1 MRKLTLAIAVAAG
14 FAASP
19 VLACPMHQAAAQA
32 TDSTAAASPMM
43 CGTPTATAQAQ
54 QPGQT
59 TQPAQPGQFAGGICP
74 CCRNMAMMQ
83 PQPGQPGGMQD
94 MPGMRSMPD
103 MQQGAPT
110 SPPAP
115 TPSPETPRPN

>member
-1 MRKLTLAIAVAAG
+1 MRKLTLAIATAAG
-14 FAASP
+14 FAATP
-19 VLACPMHQAAAQA
+19 VLACPMHQATAQ
-32 TDSTAAASPMM
+32 TTGSTAAASPMM

-59 TQPAQPGQFAGGICP
+59 TQPVQPGQSTGGMCP

-83 PQPGQPGGMQD
+83 PQPGQPGGMQE
-94 MPGMRSMPD
+94 MPGMRNMPD

-115 TPSPETPRPN
+115 SPLPETPRPN

>member
-19 VLACPMHQAAAQA
+19 VLACPMHQAAAA
-32 TDSTAAASPMM
+32 GPMM
-43 CGTPTATAQAQ
+43 CATPAATAQAM
-54 QPGQT
+54 QPGQM
-59 TQPAQPGQFAGGICP
+59 TQPAQPGQSTGGMCP

-94 MPGMRSMPD
+94 MPGMRNMPD
-103 MQQGAPT
+103 MRQGAPT

-115 TPSPETPRPN
+115 SP